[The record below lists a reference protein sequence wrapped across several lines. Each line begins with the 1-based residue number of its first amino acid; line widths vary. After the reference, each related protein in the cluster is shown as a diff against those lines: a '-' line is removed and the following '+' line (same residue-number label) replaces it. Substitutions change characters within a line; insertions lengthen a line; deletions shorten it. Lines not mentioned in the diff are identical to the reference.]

1 MRYIVQNLVAAFWAL
16 LLGEILG
23 YIGSQ
28 LDILTIQPL
37 EMGIIAVVVA
47 LVGANCFYYLT
58 HSAELK
64 ED

>member
-1 MRYIVQNLVAAFWAL
+1 MRFIIQNLVAAFWAFI
-16 LLGEILG
+16 LGEILG

-28 LDILTIQPL
+28 LDLLSIQPL

-47 LVGANCFYYLT
+47 LVGANGFYYIT
-58 HSAELK
+58 RSAEVK